1 MRHNSKLNR
10 LTSQISS
17 PLKVSSLPL
26 ATSIITMSLC
36 LLFSV
41 FLVKSVHAED
51 IYETD
56 YGTYASNLY
65 SDVTDIINSDFII
78 RTSGSFRYLRYPVSR
93 TTVDGDSQE
102 KSFNYLGAGAD
113 IALFYCKN
121 SSCFGIDQTL
131 STIYT
136 YKNSGNH
143 FIGSSHIEYLY
154 RQLLASRLLL
164 QYGGGIGLN
173 YASNSN
179 KTEEKVFLGNGLA
192 LSLKFLIIA
201 TFFFTHDIGAGLNI
215 APTMLFELGVK
226 DDEKNSKHLLY
237 GVDVGIHFM
246 FKY

>member
-1 MRHNSKLNR
+1 MRHNSRPNR
-10 LTSQISS
+10 LISLITSPSKASPS
-17 PLKVSSLPL
+17 PLV
-26 ATSIITMSLC
+26 TSIITMSLC

-41 FLVKSVHAED
+41 FLVKSVHAEE
-51 IYETD
+51 IYAAD
-56 YGTYASNLY
+56 YGTYDSSLY
-65 SDVTDIINSDFII
+65 SDDTDIINSDFII

-93 TTVDGDSQE
+93 TTVDGGSQE

-113 IALFYCKN
+113 IALYYCRN
-121 SSCFGIDQTL
+121 SFCVGIDQTL

-143 FIGSSHIEYLY
+143 FIGSSHIELLY
-154 RQLLASRLLL
+154 RQLWASRLLL
-164 QYGGGIGLN
+164 QYGGGFGLN

-179 KTEEKVFLGNGLA
+179 KIEEKVFLGNGLA
-192 LSLKFLIIA
+192 LSFKALIIA

-215 APTMLFELGVK
+215 APTMLLELGVK
-226 DDEKNSKHLLY
+226 DDENNSKHLLY

>member
-1 MRHNSKLNR
+1 MNIVFQMQQLHGHNRNFFWYYSKTHIMRHNSKLNR

-93 TTVDGDSQE
+93 TTVDGDRQE
-102 KSFNYLGAGAD
+102 KSFIVMDSINE
-113 IALFYCKN
+113 
-121 SSCFGIDQTL
+121 SVSMR
-131 STIYT
+131 
-136 YKNSGNH
+136 
-143 FIGSSHIEYLY
+143 HIKPHLY
-154 RQLLASRLLL
+154 
-164 QYGGGIGLN
+164 
-173 YASNSN
+173 
-179 KTEEKVFLGNGLA
+179 EKV
-192 LSLKFLIIA
+192 
-201 TFFFTHDIGAGLNI
+201 
-215 APTMLFELGVK
+215 
-226 DDEKNSKHLLY
+226 
-237 GVDVGIHFM
+237 
-246 FKY
+246 